1 MPLIKLEGH
10 VDNNSSNELT
20 ISTDTYTSLKIR
32 VQYFNLE
39 RVFGLPYLSL
49 SVNLCDLLILI
60 KFLLHVQASLKLF
73 SNSCC
78 FSLPSSLTDF
88 VLFIYSSHKSR
99 KQQRLMLDEK

>member
-10 VDNNSSNELT
+10 VEYNSSNELT

-39 RVFGLPYLSL
+39 RVFALPYLSL
-49 SVNLCDLLILI
+49 SVNLCDFLILI

-78 FSLPSSLTDF
+78 LSLTDF

-99 KQQRLMLDEK
+99 KQKRLMLDEK

>member
-10 VDNNSSNELT
+10 VDYNSSSSLLNHIYRYLH
-20 ISTDTYTSLKIR
+20 ISQD
-32 VQYFNLE
+32 YFNLE
-39 RVFGLPYLSL
+39 RVFALPYLSL
-49 SVNLCDLLILI
+49 SVNLCDFLILI

-73 SNSCC
+73 SNFSC
-78 FSLPSSLTDF
+78 LSLTDF